1 MGTESGD
8 VTRRDALGI
17 LSATAAA
24 GLGIGVLSGR
34 NRVRDYQGIP
44 NYLSGNSKF
53 ETYIEEN
60 YRRDEFD
67 STAYDALVD
76 MRFVE
81 GERLTDEHVQEVRD
95 IFSDLGINLAIL
107 EREEKIDEGEFMDTY
122 GPSTDN
128 ILGTED
134 SLYDEAVDE
143 VMKDAAAQVFMVPGR
158 ETPYGEKLINGE
170 ELSYPDPEDLEEGD
184 DLGAN
189 AVALGDRAAVAI
201 DEYGLQPV
209 LKREG
214 PPDMKLY
221 TVIHELGHIFGLD
234 HTDDPDN
241 VMFESN
247 LRASRDLAFTSQQA
261 EAMMENLV

>member
-1 MGTESGD
+1 VGTESGD

-17 LSATAAA
+17 ISATAAA
-24 GLGIGVLSGR
+24 GLGVGALSGW
-34 NRVRDYQGIP
+34 NKARDYQGIP
-44 NYLSGNSKF
+44 DSLSGNSKL

-67 STAYDALVD
+67 SAAYDALVD

-81 GERLTDEHVQEVRD
+81 GERFAGEHVQELRD
-95 IFSDLGINLAIL
+95 IFSDLGINLAFL
-107 EREEKIDEGEFMDTY
+107 EREEKIDEGEFTDMY
-122 GPSTDN
+122 GPSTDD
-128 ILGTED
+128 ILDTED
-134 SLYDEAVDE
+134 SLYDETVDE

-158 ETPYGEKLINGE
+158 ETPYGEKLINGG
-170 ELSYPDPEDLEEGD
+170 ELSYPDPEDLEKGD

-209 LKREG
+209 LEREG
-214 PPDMKLY
+214 PPDKKLY
-221 TVIHELGHIFGLD
+221 TVIHELGHIFGLG
-234 HTDDPDN
+234 HTDDLDN

-247 LRASRDLAFTSQQA
+247 LRASRDPTFTSRQA
-261 EAMMENLV
+261 EAMRENLV